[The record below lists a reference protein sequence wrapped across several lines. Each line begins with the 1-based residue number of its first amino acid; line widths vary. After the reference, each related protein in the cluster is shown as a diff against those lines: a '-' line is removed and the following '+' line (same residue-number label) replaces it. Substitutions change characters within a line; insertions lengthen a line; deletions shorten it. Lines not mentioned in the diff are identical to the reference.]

1 MTFSKIVSDDLV
13 LTFPTPIVKR
23 TIPGAVTVNRRLGE
37 IVLERARDDRGEKKS
52 NEGGWQSEA
61 DLLDWPYPEIEQ

>member
-37 IVLERARDDRGEKKS
+37 IVLERARDDRGETKS
-52 NEGGWQSEA
+52 NEGGWQSKP
-61 DLLDWPYPEIEQ
+61 DLLD